1 MKNTFITLTYDNE
14 HLPKDES
21 IDKDELQRFFKRLR
35 KNYPPKT
42 IKYFACGEYGDKK
55 KRAHY
60 HAIIF
65 GVGNNHE
72 DKNYTRNLEK
82 GLTYHGTVTF
92 ESARYVTDYVLK
104 IQWTKSDRRVWR

>member
-1 MKNTFITLTYDNE
+1 MNPLIKMNY
-14 HLPKDES
+14 KDFQ
-21 IDKDELQRFFKRLR
+21 KVK

-72 DKNYTRNLEK
+72 DKKIIQETWKK

-104 IQWTKSDRRVWR
+104 KNTMDEKRQKSMEINKYPFV